1 MSLHKN
7 SKKKVSFLVGES
19 NLISNKNITHKT
31 GILKAKNHK
40 REKEE
45 EKEEEKV
52 QIIEEKKETKEKI
65 EIKREEK
72 INTKCNN
79 PMKNM
84 PSDEYFRLTVQDALE
99 QGLLNIA
106 MIHPKNPI
114 KFLGNFLIEKSK
126 NKTVS

>member
-1 MSLHKN
+1 MSFNRN

-45 EKEEEKV
+45 EKV

-72 INTKCNN
+72 INAKSNN
-79 PMKNM
+79 PMKNL

>member
-1 MSLHKN
+1 MRIKLIVSSLLINEIKKN
-7 SKKKVSFLVGES
+7 YY
-19 NLISNKNITHKT
+19 NKNITHKT

-40 REKEE
+40 R

-72 INTKCNN
+72 INAKSNN
-79 PMKNM
+79 PMKNL

-106 MIHPKNPI
+106 MIHPQNPI

>member
-1 MSLHKN
+1 MSFNRN

-31 GILKAKNHK
+31 GILKAKSHK
-40 REKEE
+40 R

-72 INTKCNN
+72 INAKSNN
-79 PMKNM
+79 PMKNL

-106 MIHPKNPI
+106 MIHPQNPI

>member
-1 MSLHKN
+1 MSFNRN

-45 EKEEEKV
+45 EKV

-72 INTKCNN
+72 INAKSNN
-79 PMKNM
+79 PMKNL
-84 PSDEYFRLTVQDALE
+84 PSDEYFRLTVQEALE

-106 MIHPKNPI
+106 MIHPQNPI

>member
-1 MSLHKN
+1 MSFNKN

-45 EKEEEKV
+45 EKV

-72 INTKCNN
+72 INAKSNN
-79 PMKNM
+79 PMKNL
-84 PSDEYFRLTVQDALE
+84 PSDEYFRLTVQDVLE

>member
-1 MSLHKN
+1 MSFNRN

-45 EKEEEKV
+45 EKV

-72 INTKCNN
+72 INAKSNN
-79 PMKNM
+79 PMKNL

-106 MIHPKNPI
+106 MIHPQNPI

>member
-1 MSLHKN
+1 MSFNRN

-45 EKEEEKV
+45 EKV

-72 INTKCNN
+72 INAKSNN
-79 PMKNM
+79 PMKNL
-84 PSDEYFRLTVQDALE
+84 PSDEYFRLINCSRCIGTRF
-99 QGLLNIA
+99 
-106 MIHPKNPI
+106 I
-114 KFLGNFLIEKSK
+114 KYSYDSSSKSYK
-126 NKTVS
+126 ISWKFFN

>member
-1 MSLHKN
+1 MSFNKK

-45 EKEEEKV
+45 EKV

-72 INTKCNN
+72 INAKSNN
-79 PMKNM
+79 PMKNL
-84 PSDEYFRLTVQDALE
+84 PSDEYFRLTVQDVLE

-106 MIHPKNPI
+106 MIHPQNPI

>member
-1 MSLHKN
+1 MSFNKN

-40 REKEE
+40 R

>member
-1 MSLHKN
+1 MSFNRN

-40 REKEE
+40 R

-84 PSDEYFRLTVQDALE
+84 PSDEYFRLTVQDVLE

>member
-1 MSLHKN
+1 
-7 SKKKVSFLVGES
+7 
-19 NLISNKNITHKT
+19 
-31 GILKAKNHK
+31 
-40 REKEE
+40 
-45 EKEEEKV
+45 
-52 QIIEEKKETKEKI
+52 
-65 EIKREEK
+65 
-72 INTKCNN
+72 
-79 PMKNM
+79 MKNL

>member
-1 MSLHKN
+1 
-7 SKKKVSFLVGES
+7 VGES

-45 EKEEEKV
+45 EKV

-72 INTKCNN
+72 INAKSNN
-79 PMKNM
+79 PMKNL
-84 PSDEYFRLTVQDALE
+84 PSDEYFRLTVQDVLE

>member
-1 MSLHKN
+1 MSFNRN

-45 EKEEEKV
+45 EKV

-72 INTKCNN
+72 INAKSNN

-106 MIHPKNPI
+106 MIHPQNPI

>member
-1 MSLHKN
+1 MSFNKN

-45 EKEEEKV
+45 EKV

-72 INTKCNN
+72 INAKSNN
-79 PMKNM
+79 PMKNL

-106 MIHPKNPI
+106 MIHPQNPI

>member
-1 MSLHKN
+1 MSFNRN

-45 EKEEEKV
+45 EKV

-65 EIKREEK
+65 EIKKEEK
-72 INTKCNN
+72 INAKSNN
-79 PMKNM
+79 PMKNL
-84 PSDEYFRLTVQDALE
+84 PSDEYFRLTVQEALE

-106 MIHPKNPI
+106 MIHPQNPI

>member
-1 MSLHKN
+1 MSFNRN

-45 EKEEEKV
+45 EKV

-72 INTKCNN
+72 INAKSNN

-84 PSDEYFRLTVQDALE
+84 PSDEYFRLTVQDVLE

>member
-1 MSLHKN
+1 MSFNRN

-45 EKEEEKV
+45 EKV

-72 INTKCNN
+72 INAKSNN
-79 PMKNM
+79 PKKNL

>member
-1 MSLHKN
+1 MSFNRN

-40 REKEE
+40 R

-106 MIHPKNPI
+106 MIHPQNPI

>member
-1 MSLHKN
+1 MSFNKN
-7 SKKKVSFLVGES
+7 SKKKVSFRVGES
-19 NLISNKNITHKT
+19 SFNSNKNNSHKT
-31 GILKAKNHK
+31 GILKAKSHK
-40 REKEE
+40 R

-106 MIHPKNPI
+106 MIHPQNPI

>member
-1 MSLHKN
+1 MSFNRN

-45 EKEEEKV
+45 EKV

-72 INTKCNN
+72 INAKSNN
-79 PMKNM
+79 PMKNL
-84 PSDEYFRLTVQDALE
+84 PSDEYFRLTVQDVLE

-106 MIHPKNPI
+106 MIHPQNPI

>member
-1 MSLHKN
+1 MSFNKN

-19 NLISNKNITHKT
+19 NLISNKIITHKT

-40 REKEE
+40 R

-72 INTKCNN
+72 INTKYNN

-106 MIHPKNPI
+106 MIHPQNPI

>member
-1 MSLHKN
+1 MSFNRN

-40 REKEE
+40 S

-72 INTKCNN
+72 INAKSNN
-79 PMKNM
+79 PMKNL
-84 PSDEYFRLTVQDALE
+84 PSDEYFRLTVQDVLE

-106 MIHPKNPI
+106 MIHPQNPI

-126 NKTVS
+126 YKTVS

>member
-1 MSLHKN
+1 MSFNKN

-45 EKEEEKV
+45 EKV

-72 INTKCNN
+72 INAKSNN

-84 PSDEYFRLTVQDALE
+84 PSDEYFRLTVQDVLE

>member
-1 MSLHKN
+1 MSLKRN

-45 EKEEEKV
+45 EKV

-72 INTKCNN
+72 INAKSNN
-79 PMKNM
+79 PMKNL
-84 PSDEYFRLTVQDALE
+84 PSDEYFRLTVQDVLE